1 MKTDHP
7 ILTAERKA
15 AYERLPIALCILYLD
30 GLDFHVLAVSDGMA
44 REFGGNMQEY
54 QTLNRE
60 QLLRMAAPEDRLKLD
75 RDFARFTR
83 DHQIL
88 HETYHFIRP
97 DSDLAVAFLL
107 EGEMDAEGL
116 IFLNFCRIPAGS
128 GTAAANGD
136 EQYREEMNRMIARGE
151 EGLLQK
157 MHSDLD
163 NSQVLEC
170 SGTEAKK
177 AGLHAG
183 MPFADAVRALV
194 SLAASEGERNQ
205 ILFQLDPA
213 RLKDESKAGRHHFSM
228 QFREEEDDRL
238 PYWVFLAVH
247 TLRNPERGYEN
258 FLYAYDTTEKVL
270 ETQMFSRLTML
281 GFEVVGLLYVKT
293 GALRFFRM
301 KLFKEGSLYE
311 NVADY
316 SDNIIGDIETLLPA
330 EDRPRA
336 RSALNIDTIV
346 KNLETS
352 SIYPFTYSL
361 PKPEGARQKLLQFS
375 WLDEKKDT
383 IFLCRSDITRQAE
396 SESRQIEELRRTKLE
411 ADRANQAK
419 SLFLSSMSHDLRTP
433 LSGII
438 GFTRLALNETNAAK
452 KQEYLKKIETSGNL
466 LMDLI
471 SDTLEMSRIESGKA
485 VLEEQD
491 VPAGE
496 LIRAVLTALGP
507 SADLKRIHL
516 DSNMDA
522 VNPEAVVHVD
532 RLKMQKILLNLLSN
546 AIKYTPEGG
555 NVELVVRLL
564 DPPEANCNWQII
576 VRDNGIGMSEE
587 FLPKIFQ
594 PFTQENRRE
603 SVQVVGTGLGMSIVK
618 NYVDLMH
625 GVIRVKS
632 APGKGT
638 EFTIDLPVRPG
649 GSAAAAAAVRSTHE
663 KLMGRHILLCED
675 NHMNTEIAKAILE
688 DGGMQI
694 DTAADGQEG
703 VEKFAASAVNGYDAI
718 LMDLRMPVMDG
729 CEASRLIREMERP
742 DAGSVPII
750 AMTADAFEDDLKQC
764 RQAGMNGHILKP
776 VDPQKMITLLEET
789 IR

>member
-1 MKTDHP
+1 METDHP
-7 ILTAERKA
+7 ILSAERKT
-15 AYERLPIALCILYLD
+15 AYERLPVALCVLQLD
-30 GLDFHVLAVSDGMA
+30 GLDFYVLAASDGMS
-44 REFGGNMQEY
+44 RELGGDLSEY
-54 QTLNRE
+54 RSLNRE
-60 QLLRMAAPEDRLKLD
+60 KLLRMAAPEDRLRLD

-83 DHQIL
+83 DHQKL
-88 HETYHFIRP
+88 HETYAFVRP
-97 DSDLAVAFLL
+97 DSDLPFTVLL
-107 EGEMDAEGL
+107 NGELDAAGL
-116 IFLNFCRIPAGS
+116 IYLSFSRMPAADS
-128 GTAAANGD
+128 AAASAD
-136 EQYREEMNRMIARGE
+136 EQYRNQMNQMLGRGE
-151 EGLLQK
+151 EGLLLK

-163 NSQVLEC
+163 NNQVLEC
-170 SGTEAKK
+170 SGTEAEK
-177 AGLHAG
+177 AGLQAG
-183 MPFADAVRALV
+183 MPFADAVQALAT
-194 SLAASEGERNQ
+194 LAASEGERSQ
-205 ILFQLDPA
+205 ILSRLDPA
-213 RLKDESKAGRHHFSM
+213 RLKEESKAGRHHFSM
-228 QFREEEDDRL
+228 QFREEEDNRL